1 MYSCSV
7 VTARGSLRDDAS
19 SPVHPAYSH
28 RCFIAPTPVTVNSCD
43 GRCCNCTNAQR
54 AWQRLYIPACLPGWL
69 VLVTIKKYR
78 VRYSL
83 VRPWYLNT
91 NYAPAAIPICCG
103 QLPSLMR
110 KTRSSCAEALCLSRR
125 KPSEIC
131 QVGGSSRRVACAV
144 GDRST
149 RRLISECTDTC
160 RSPCIWLWTGVRTTS
175 YAVQYL
181 CVPGY

>member
-1 MYSCSV
+1 MTTPRALSTLRIHTGVSSRRPQLRSTAATV
-7 VTARGSLRDDAS
+7 AAVTVPTRNGHGNGLCIYL
-19 SPVHPAYSH
+19 PAY
-28 RCFIAPTPVTVNSCD
+28 
-43 GRCCNCTNAQR
+43 
-54 AWQRLYIPACLPGWL
+54 LPGWL